1 MIDMVVLQAVA
12 EVIINVELNVDVTL
26 TTVTNIGVVMDS
38 AITQTDAQ
46 EDGAAAEAEAEK
58 RGAGA
63 QLTD

>member
-12 EVIINVELNVDVTL
+12 EVIINLELNVDVTL

-46 EDGAAAEAEAEK
+46 ENGAAAEAEAEK